1 MIAISRIKTLV
12 YSGLMVALVFVTT
25 FSIKVPVPFTQGY
38 IHMGDSMIFVA
49 SILFGWKVGALA
61 GGVGSMLADIVGGY
75 AGWAVPTL
83 IIKSVMGIIVAL
95 VAAEYKKKKTAKGII
110 SLLSMGAWVA
120 FGVTLNTILKSVLAD
135 STNAQKLAGQLELS
149 TVQELQSTAGSVSTG
164 IIIGISL
171 IPVCMFLLWL
181 FLRRKDS
188 TMVTFS
194 HLLGMTVAGMW
205 MVAGYYFAERIMFGN
220 WLIPIFA
227 LPMNILQF
235 VGGMIIAFIIV
246 TGLRKRKAL

>member
-1 MIAISRIKTLV
+1 MKTLV

-110 SLLSMGAWVA
+110 SLLSMGAWVI
-120 FGVTLNTILKSVLAD
+120 FGITLNAVLNSVLAD
-135 STNAQKLAGQLELS
+135 STSAQKLAG
-149 TVQELQSTAGSVSTG
+149 
-164 IIIGISL
+164 
-171 IPVCMFLLWL
+171 
-181 FLRRKDS
+181 
-188 TMVTFS
+188 
-194 HLLGMTVAGMW
+194 
-205 MVAGYYFAERIMFGN
+205 
-220 WLIPIFA
+220 
-227 LPMNILQF
+227 
-235 VGGMIIAFIIV
+235 
-246 TGLRKRKAL
+246 

>member
-1 MIAISRIKTLV
+1 M
-12 YSGLMVALVFVTT
+12 
-25 FSIKVPVPFTQGY
+25 
-38 IHMGDSMIFVA
+38 
-49 SILFGWKVGALA
+49 
-61 GGVGSMLADIVGGY
+61 
-75 AGWAVPTL
+75 
-83 IIKSVMGIIVAL
+83 
-95 VAAEYKKKKTAKGII
+95 
-110 SLLSMGAWVA
+110 
-120 FGVTLNTILKSVLAD
+120 
-135 STNAQKLAGQLELS
+135 
-149 TVQELQSTAGSVSTG
+149 
-164 IIIGISL
+164 
-171 IPVCMFLLWL
+171 LWL

-246 TGLRKRKAL
+246 IGLRKRKAL